1 MKVFAVVLLVVGLVV
16 AVVGCGGG
24 EVGPTADVGATVEA
38 GVRGT
43 REAEAG
49 IEGTVAARV
58 AGTAAALPTATVV
71 PTPTATPAPTV
82 APTATPVPTATPAP
96 TPAPTPGFTPG
107 EIEVVAGNLY
117 DCVQGNPDFKQIF
130 VEAAVLGVATEGVTQ
145 ESAEYLVELMLSS
158 REFFMLSFEEV
169 AADDPL
175 FVADMELLI
184 EWCQGVSS
192 ASAMDGTPLAE
203 YAAQYAG
210 GPGAIYVGDLGQLA
224 GPAPAPGLGDA
235 NDAVNLA
242 ALNRESYLFDSVYYR
257 NLLEIANFSNPT
269 EIMYDGPIIEI
280 QFACISRIVS
290 PCELWDNYFR
300 MQVGARTNGK
310 VRIIITSYP
319 ELGIAGPDSIDLIT
333 NGTLSFAEITGGYIS
348 GRVPETELSLI
359 YGLYPDQEVGFKV
372 TQSIQPEIDR
382 ILEYHT
388 GSGKVISHFWASGGN
403 QYLFCKT
410 KLAKLADF
418 DGLRMRSHGT
428 SLSDWIEGI
437 GAYAQFV
444 AFAEVYTALER
455 GILDCGVTVAFAA
468 HAQRWYEVSGYM
480 IGPLVN
486 PLLNPVIINADVWDN
501 LPADVQQILVEE
513 GARHELEAMRLTPAW
528 NEVSV
533 ERNIDAGLE
542 LVEFDSEMQM
552 HSFRSAYASVLPGLI
567 RRIGYPGDSNNTVA
581 LFNQYIGS
589 IVGLRIETDGAVVM
603 VPITAG
609 PHSGRT
615 MAEVLLE

>member
-1 MKVFAVVLLVVGLVV
+1 MKVVGLIWVLAALF

-58 AGTAAALPTATVV
+58 AGTAAALPTATLV
-71 PTPTATPAPTV
+71 PTATAAPTV
-82 APTATPVPTATPAP
+82 APTATPYPTATLVSTP
-96 TPAPTPGFTPG
+96 TPAPTAGFTPG

-117 DCVQGNPDFKQIF
+117 DCVEGNPDFKQIF
-130 VEAAVLGVATEGVTQ
+130 VDAAVLGVATEGVTQ

-158 REFFMLSFEEV
+158 REFFRLSFEEV

-269 EIMYDGPIIEI
+269 EIMYDGPTIEI

-319 ELGIAGPDSIDLIT
+319 ELGIAGSDSIDLIT

-359 YGLYPDQEVGFKV
+359 YGLYPDQEVGFMV

-468 HAQRWYEVSGYM
+468 HAQRWYEVSDYM
-480 IGPLVN
+480 IGPLVS
-486 PLLNPVIINADVWDN
+486 PFLNPVIINADVWDN

-513 GARHELEAMRLTPAW
+513 GDRHELEAMRLTPAW

-533 ERNIDAGLE
+533 EHNIDAGLE

-552 HSFRSAYASVLPGLI
+552 HSFRSAYESVLPGLI
-567 RRIGYPGDSNNTVA
+567 RRIGYLGDSNNTVA

-589 IVGLRIETDGAVVM
+589 IVGLRIEPDGAVVV
-603 VPITAG
+603 VPITEG
-609 PHSGRT
+609 PHAGRT
-615 MAEVLLE
+615 MEEVLSE